1 MERRVL
7 FLGGNGHCAARLGP
21 ARAAL
26 ADLERQAASET
37 FDLIDVPYA
46 GFESRPPANDF
57 DGFLADLS
65 GFIAST
71 VGSGGEAILYGTG
84 IGGLLALCL
93 RAQGDCLDVPLLLQA
108 PVLWGLEH
116 RWMPRLMR
124 LGPLRFALHRLFA
137 ARWFQAWFVRKQ
149 FDQPLPPG
157 LREAF
162 FQGYAECAAAA
173 SCFAWLTPGLL
184 RQLEARFASRR
195 EALQRVALWWGGR
208 DPVVGLQELTWTE
221 LALGVRWPVRTF
233 PTWGHYPMIDD
244 PRDWVMELS
253 HVLATPGAL
262 SGPRGPEA
270 E

>member
-26 ADLERQAASET
+26 AEVTPEGTLEP

-46 GFESRPPANDF
+46 GFEGRPPANDF
-57 DGFLADLS
+57 DGFLTHLS

-71 VGSGGEAILYGTG
+71 VSRGGPAVLYGTG

-93 RAQGDCLDVPLLLQA
+93 RARGACLEVPLLLQA

-124 LGPLRFALHRLFA
+124 LGPVRFALHRLFA
-137 ARWFQAWFVRKQ
+137 ARWFQDWFVLKQ
-149 FDQPLPPG
+149 FEQPLPPG

-162 FQGYAECAAAA
+162 FQGYADCAAAA
-173 SCFAWLTPGLL
+173 SFFAWLTPTLL
-184 RQLEARFASRR
+184 RQLEAQFTGRR
-195 EALQRVALWWGGR
+195 EALERIALWWGGR
-208 DPVVGLQELTWTE
+208 DRVVSLQELAWTE
-221 LALGVRWPVRTF
+221 QALEVQWPVRTF
-233 PTWGHYPMIDD
+233 PSWGHYPMIDE
-244 PRDWVMELS
+244 PRDWVKELS
-253 HVLATPGAL
+253 HALATPGTL
-262 SGPRGPEA
+262 SGSRGPEA